1 MSDIKYRINLGNCE
15 NPLTG
20 DLVDETVTNET
31 IRFDSTKHYFDSTII
46 TFDNAQ

>member
-1 MSDIKYRINLGNCE
+1 MSEVKYRINLGNCE
-15 NPLTG
+15 NALTG
-20 DLVDETVTNET
+20 DLLSETVIDET